1 MNQHFQRPRYEFHI
15 RKLPD
20 IENHDLYCRA
30 AAEYTT
36 IVEAYVRLAQVEYGG
51 RKFDFTQPLYWTRPA
66 PEGTIRAHGLRAG
79 ILGQITQDRITVGMD
94 RKASA
99 ERRLAT
105 AERGLAPYQRTTL
118 VAIII
123 RGESTVQ
130 VGPGLHGKKNHDR
143 HADAA
148 WTYSTLRAALWT
160 LAFNLGLLPGERA
173 LPDKMNEL

>member
-20 IENHDLYCRA
+20 IKNHALYCRA
-30 AAEYTT
+30 AAEYTD
-36 IVEAYVRLAQVEYGG
+36 IVEAYMRLAQVEYGG
-51 RKFDFTQPLYWTRPA
+51 RKYDFTQPLYWNGPA
-66 PEGTIRAHGLRAG
+66 PRGTIRVHGLSAG
-79 ILGQITQDRITVGMD
+79 TLGQATEDRITADMD
-94 RKASA
+94 RKNSA
-99 ERRLAT
+99 EHKLAK
-105 AERGLAPYQRTTL
+105 AERGLDPYQRITL

-123 RGESTVQ
+123 LGESTVQ
-130 VGPGLHGKKNHDR
+130 VGPRLHGKKANR

-160 LAFNLGLLPGERA
+160 VAFNLGLLSGGNA